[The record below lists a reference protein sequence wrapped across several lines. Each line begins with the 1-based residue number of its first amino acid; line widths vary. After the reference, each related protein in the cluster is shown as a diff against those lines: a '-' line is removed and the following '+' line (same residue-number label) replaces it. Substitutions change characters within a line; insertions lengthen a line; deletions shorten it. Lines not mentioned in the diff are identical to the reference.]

1 MNNNIKKT
9 ANGLGTE
16 PIGKLLW
23 RYSVPAITGTVVMAL
38 YNIVDRMFIGLGVGA
53 MAISGLALTFPFIS
67 IMTAFSMLVGIGAS
81 ARLSIRLG
89 ENDIEKAEK
98 ILGNAFTLTFIVSAI
113 FTIFSMLFLKD
124 ILILLGGSE
133 NTLEYAVEYM
143 KIVIPATIISALM
156 YNFNNIMRSS
166 GYPMKAMYTMIIS
179 ALVNVILDALFI
191 FVFDMGIQ
199 GAAYATVI
207 SYFVASIWVLSHF
220 MGKDRMIR
228 FKKKYFTLENHI
240 VKSILSIGVA
250 PFSMQIAGSIVVMLL
265 NFQLLK
271 YGGDLAVGAL
281 GIVNSISLVT
291 IMIIIGLN
299 QGAQPILG
307 FSYGAKNIDRMFSTI
322 KRTITIATAVTT
334 VGFIICFFFPEWV
347 IRFFTTDK
355 ELKNISIVAL
365 KISVVMFPLVGSQIV
380 ISNFFQSIGKAKI
393 AMLLSLTRQVLFL
406 IPLLIFVPRF
416 FELNGVWA
424 SLPISDTLAV
434 IVTTIVFILSVRKIK
449 QEDIF
454 QNISD

>member
-1 MNNNIKKT
+1 MEQKLQNKENN
-9 ANGLGTE
+9 LGTD

-23 RYSVPAITGTVVMAL
+23 KYSLPAITGTIVMAF
-38 YNIVDRMFIGLGVGA
+38 YNIVDRIFIGLGVGA
-53 MAISGLALTFPFIS
+53 MAISGLTLTFPFIS
-67 IMTAFSMLVGIGAS
+67 IMTAFSMLIGIGAS

-89 ENDIEKAEK
+89 EKEIEKAEK
-98 ILGNAFTLTFIVSAI
+98 ILGNAFVLTLIVSALFI
-113 FTIFSMLFLKD
+113 TISMLFLKD
-124 ILILLGGSE
+124 ILIILGGSD

-143 KIVIPATIISALM
+143 QIIIPTSIFSFLM

-179 ALVNVILDALFI
+179 SLINVVLDALFI
-191 FVFDMGIQ
+191 FVFDMGIA

-220 MGKDRMIR
+220 MGKEKQIR
-228 FKKKYFTLENHI
+228 FKKKYFTLERHI

-250 PFSMQIAGSIVVMLL
+250 PFSMQIAGSVVVMLL

-281 GIVNSISLVT
+281 GIVNSISLVI

-307 FSYGAKNIDRMFSTI
+307 FSYGAKNIGRVFSTL

-334 VGFIICFFFPEWV
+334 LGFVVCFFFPEWV
-347 IRFFTTDK
+347 IRFFTTDE
-355 ELKNISIVAL
+355 ELKNIAVVAL

-380 ISNFFQSIGKAKI
+380 ISNFFQSVGRAKLAI
-393 AMLLSLTRQVLFL
+393 LLSLTRQVLFL
-406 IPLLIFVPRF
+406 IPLLTFVPRF

-424 SLPISDTLAV
+424 SLPISDTLAF
-434 IVTTIVFILSVRKIK
+434 IVTILVFIISIKSIK
-449 QEDIF
+449 QEEIL
-454 QNISD
+454 